1 MFNTYYSKYRSWRR
15 NRQACNEL
23 MEFSS
28 RQLDDIGIFDR
39 QDIKSIIHQ
48 ASRSLPSANS
58 G

>member
-28 RQLDDIGIFDR
+28 RQLADIGISNR
-39 QDIKSIIHQ
+39 QDIKSIVYQ
-48 ASRSLPSANS
+48 ASRSLSSANS
-58 G
+58 R